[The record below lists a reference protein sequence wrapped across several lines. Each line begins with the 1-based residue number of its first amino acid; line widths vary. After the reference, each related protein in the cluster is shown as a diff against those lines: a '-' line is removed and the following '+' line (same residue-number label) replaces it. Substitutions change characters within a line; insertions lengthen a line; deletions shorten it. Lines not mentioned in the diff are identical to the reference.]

1 MSEVQVTA
9 PVIMWFLGHNSS
21 TLASGERYE
30 ADSAYIFFCRLSVW
44 STLSVLL
51 GHCITLKAIR
61 AKAGAG
67 PKLVRG
73 QSWCGAKAGARPK
86 SAGFLLNKFKE
97 LDSGKHESVRH
108 SLPFCVT
115 SSHND

>member
-73 QSWCGAKAGARPK
+73 QSWCEAQISRFPSEQVQGTGQW
-86 SAGFLLNKFKE
+86 E
-97 LDSGKHESVRH
+97 
-108 SLPFCVT
+108 T
-115 SSHND
+115 